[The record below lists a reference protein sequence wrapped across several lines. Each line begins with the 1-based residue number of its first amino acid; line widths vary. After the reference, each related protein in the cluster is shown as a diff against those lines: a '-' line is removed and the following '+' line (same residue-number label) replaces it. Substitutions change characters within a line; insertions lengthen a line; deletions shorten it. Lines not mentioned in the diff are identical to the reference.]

1 MTSSSFAKRLEAGSM
16 GCSSRRRRSL
26 RGEVNGLTVKSA
38 SHEVDIQ
45 KGSDVSRLELVSRD
59 RITTKHVLEA
69 VKKME
74 KQRNLDGQNFKAQL
88 NRRIE
93 AFLIPEKSEDDV
105 VARLTPPSFRYC
117 TCKLL

>member
-1 MTSSSFAKRLEAGSM
+1 MAAGSM
-16 GCSSRRRRSL
+16 KGP
-26 RGEVNGLTVKSA
+26 A
-38 SHEVDIQ
+38 SVH
-45 KGSDVSRLELVSRD
+45 L
-59 RITTKHVLEA
+59 A
-69 VKKME
+69 W
-74 KQRNLDGQNFKAQL
+74 QNFKAQL

>member
-1 MTSSSFAKRLEAGSM
+1 MTSSSFAKRLEASFM

-59 RITTKHVLEA
+59 RITTQHVPEA

-88 NRRIE
+88 DAIH
-93 AFLIPEKSEDDV
+93 DV
-105 VARLTPPSFRYC
+105 LDTKATPHARHAEHC
-117 TCKLL
+117 